1 MEQKLQYI
9 VDKIGELNIQINEK
23 QAEQFFRYYELLVEW
38 NGFMNLTG
46 ITDFEEV
53 VRLDKEYIER
63 WNPGLDV
70 KILLKTFGVVLK
82 KQGSM

>member
-46 ITDFEEV
+46 QKV
-53 VRLDKEYIER
+53 PSQKPKSRMR
-63 WNPGLDV
+63 
-70 KILLKTFGVVLK
+70 VL
-82 KQGSM
+82 

>member
-1 MEQKLQYI
+1 MEHKLQYI

-46 ITDFEEV
+46 IKKWFV
-53 VRLDKEYIER
+53 NILWIVCRLY
-63 WNPGLDV
+63 PQ
-70 KILLKTFGVVLK
+70 KICQLWIT
-82 KQGSM
+82 

>member
-1 MEQKLQYI
+1 MEHKLQYI

-53 VRLDKEYIER
+53 VCKHFVDSLGTER
-63 WNPGLDV
+63 MEEAKITGITLDV
-70 KILLKTFGVVLK
+70 LTFRGI
-82 KQGSM
+82 

>member
-38 NGFMNLTG
+38 NGFMNKQ
-46 ITDFEEV
+46 I
-53 VRLDKEYIER
+53 KE
-63 WNPGLDV
+63 
-70 KILLKTFGVVLK
+70 
-82 KQGSM
+82 

>member
-9 VDKIGELNIQINEK
+9 VDKIGELNIQITEK

-53 VRLDKEYIER
+53 ILWIVCRLY
-63 WNPGLDV
+63 PQ
-70 KILLKTFGVVLK
+70 KICQLWIT
-82 KQGSM
+82 